1 MASLENA
8 DKKLSTLMNEIE
20 TGQINIPQ
28 FQRKFVWSVKE
39 AAKLI
44 DSIIKGYP
52 IGTIIYWRT
61 NDRLRSIRNVGSLKL
76 PEPPAGE
83 FVNYVLDGQQ
93 RITSI
98 FAAIKGEK
106 VKFDKDKFEDFGE
119 IYIDFEALE
128 EEKIVFKD
136 IQEREKGSFI
146 SLYNLMNGGIGFL
159 NEFPTEYHDKI
170 DTYKEVLSSYTFTGV
185 NLKKADIDVATEVF
199 TRLNVGGKS
208 LTLFEIMVAKTYDP
222 KKKFDLAIKYD
233 ELIEDLKQP
242 SYETIPPSTVLQ
254 VVSILI
260 KGECNRREILKLDRD
275 KFIKMWPKA
284 VDSIKKTVDFF
295 RSYGIPVS
303 RLLSFNAL
311 VVPFSYFF

>member
-20 TGQINIPQ
+20 TGQIKIPQ

-52 IGTIIYWRT
+52 IGTFIYWRT

-106 VKFDKDKFEDFGE
+106 VKFDKDKFEDFGD

-146 SLYNLMNGGIGFL
+146 SPLNPQTFRLLNIGIL
-159 NEFPTEYHDKI
+159 
-170 DTYKEVLSSYTFTGV
+170 FTQF
-185 NLKKADIDVATEVF
+185 DRDS
-199 TRLNVGGKS
+199 RL
-208 LTLFEIMVAKTYDP
+208 F
-222 KKKFDLAIKYD
+222 F
-233 ELIEDLKQP
+233 
-242 SYETIPPSTVLQ
+242 
-254 VVSILI
+254 
-260 KGECNRREILKLDRD
+260 LDR
-275 KFIKMWPKA
+275 
-284 VDSIKKTVDFF
+284 TV
-295 RSYGIPVS
+295 
-303 RLLSFNAL
+303 
-311 VVPFSYFF
+311 